1 MENGEREHGERRKG
15 LRAWRTEKGIGQRA
29 WSKEKGIGKTEKG
42 HGAKCSE
49 RRGI

>member
-1 MENGEREHGERRKG
+1 MEYEKRDREHGEM
-15 LRAWRTEKGIGQRA
+15 EKGIGQRA